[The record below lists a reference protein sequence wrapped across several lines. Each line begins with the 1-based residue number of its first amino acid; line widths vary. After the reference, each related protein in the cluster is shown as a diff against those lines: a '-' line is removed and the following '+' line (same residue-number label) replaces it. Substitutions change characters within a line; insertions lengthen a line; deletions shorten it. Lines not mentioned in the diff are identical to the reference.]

1 MKMKRIFSF
10 TFAIL
15 LAVSASRPALAAEN
29 AFIPP
34 EQEPTEDVQIPEETD
49 KAEEAV
55 PPTDED
61 IPAETLPPT
70 DEDVPDDTLPLTD
83 EDIPDDTLPPTDEET
98 PDDTLPPT
106 DEETPDDTLPPT
118 DEETPDDTLPPADEE
133 LPDDTLPPT
142 DEQIPDDM
150 LPPADEQIPDDLLPP
165 ADEQPVIDEDII
177 DVVVP
182 AAGTV
187 TLNPYRLPVDT
198 DTGTTN
204 EQVIYQPQ
212 EIINYS
218 NFPVVVTAAAAGT
231 LEGDAW
237 LVSAPPAEDAA
248 SKELFLYAEFQSQPD
263 LWDGGYTGA
272 PNQLLINDPAKD
284 VLLLDA
290 GGVGYFRL
298 SGSMTPYP
306 QNMWSSDNALT
317 VTISYTFARD
327 PASIPAEPEIP
338 DQFLDQGTEPP
349 EEPEIPVI
357 PEETENPV
365 IPEETEVIPEEAV
378 EPIETADPGDTVEPP
393 GTPPPLEPYD
403 IPAQPVDG
411 ENE

>member
-1 MKMKRIFSF
+1 M
-10 TFAIL
+10 
-15 LAVSASRPALAAEN
+15 
-29 AFIPP
+29 
-34 EQEPTEDVQIPEETD
+34 
-49 KAEEAV
+49 
-55 PPTDED
+55 
-61 IPAETLPPT
+61 
-70 DEDVPDDTLPLTD
+70 
-83 EDIPDDTLPPTDEET
+83 
-98 PDDTLPPT
+98 
-106 DEETPDDTLPPT
+106 
-118 DEETPDDTLPPADEE
+118 
-133 LPDDTLPPT
+133 
-142 DEQIPDDM
+142 
-150 LPPADEQIPDDLLPP
+150 
-165 ADEQPVIDEDII
+165 
-177 DVVVP
+177 
-182 AAGTV
+182 
-187 TLNPYRLPVDT
+187 
-198 DTGTTN
+198 
-204 EQVIYQPQ
+204 
-212 EIINYS
+212 
-218 NFPVVVTAAAAGT
+218 VVTAAAAGT

-237 LVSAPPAEDAA
+237 LVFAPPAEDAA
-248 SKELFLYAEFQSQPD
+248 SKELFLYAEFQSQSG

>member
-1 MKMKRIFSF
+1 MKMKKIFSF

-15 LAVSASRPALAAEN
+15 LTVSASRPALAAEN

-34 EQEPTEDVQIPEETD
+34 EQEPTEDVQIPEETL
-49 KAEEAV
+49 

-61 IPAETLPPT
+61 IPDDTLPPT
-70 DEDVPDDTLPLTD
+70 DEDIPDDTLPPTD

>member
-1 MKMKRIFSF
+1 
-10 TFAIL
+10 
-15 LAVSASRPALAAEN
+15 
-29 AFIPP
+29 
-34 EQEPTEDVQIPEETD
+34 
-49 KAEEAV
+49 
-55 PPTDED
+55 
-61 IPAETLPPT
+61 
-70 DEDVPDDTLPLTD
+70 
-83 EDIPDDTLPPTDEET
+83 
-98 PDDTLPPT
+98 
-106 DEETPDDTLPPT
+106 
-118 DEETPDDTLPPADEE
+118 
-133 LPDDTLPPT
+133 
-142 DEQIPDDM
+142 M
-150 LPPADEQIPDDLLPP
+150 LF
-165 ADEQPVIDEDII
+165 
-177 DVVVP
+177 
-182 AAGTV
+182 
-187 TLNPYRLPVDT
+187 R
-198 DTGTTN
+198 
-204 EQVIYQPQ
+204 
-212 EIINYS
+212 S
-218 NFPVVVTAAAAGT
+218 FPVVVTAAAAGT

-327 PASIPAEPEIP
+327 PASIPAEPEIA

>member
-34 EQEPTEDVQIPEETD
+34 EQELTEDVQIPEETL
-49 KAEEAV
+49 

-61 IPAETLPPT
+61 I
-70 DEDVPDDTLPLTD
+70 
-83 EDIPDDTLPPTDEET
+83 